1 MLGGIVMAVKKRAP
15 SPEAPAPADWKAML
29 VWAVIHHLWRILAF
43 VAVVVAAVVVLNLSC
58 RVSRDREGKLR
69 LEQINV
75 KPAKV
80 KIGDTEIRAT
90 GEVKR

>member
-1 MLGGIVMAVKKRAP
+1 MVKKKTDAP
-15 SPEAPAPADWKAML
+15 TPADWKSML
-29 VWAVIHHLWRILAF
+29 VWAVVNHLWKILAF
-43 VAVVVAAVVVLNLSC
+43 VSVVVLSVIALNLSC

-80 KIGDTEIRAT
+80 KIGDTEIHAT
-90 GEVKR
+90 AEGKKR